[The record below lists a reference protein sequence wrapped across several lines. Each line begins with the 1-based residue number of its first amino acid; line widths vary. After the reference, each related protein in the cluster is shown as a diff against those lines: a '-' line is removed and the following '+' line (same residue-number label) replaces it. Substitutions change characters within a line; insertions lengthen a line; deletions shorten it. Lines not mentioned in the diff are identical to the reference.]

1 MSDTPA
7 HADLPPWRAG
17 REPSRRRPDARRGA
31 RRRRDR
37 PRPGE
42 LVDAYARA
50 GLACF
55 IASAARDGL
64 PVELVV
70 PEDPDVRSWLSRM
83 HRHRGWGRRHR
94 HPGVPA
100 APVRRHDRRRGHP
113 ASGPVGRLPR
123 PGAGPRARASR
134 SRRRRAR
141 ARRRRLDPERVRL
154 ADDHPRDADAPR
166 RVPPARYDCR
176 CSVALPARQGRD
188 RTEVRSPC
196 RAPERTVELARRAA
210 QNRGVTD
217 RLETG

>member
-1 MSDTPA
+1 MPIS
-7 HADLPPWRAG
+7 
-17 REPSRRRPDARRGA
+17 RRGA
-31 RRRRDR
+31 LDASHLDGVLTLDVERGVAAID
-37 PRPGE
+37 
-42 LVDAYARA
+42 LAQVSFVDAYALA

-141 ARRRRLDPERVRL
+141 ARRRRLDPERVRRTGESPT
-154 ADDHPRDADAPR
+154 ASR
-166 RVPPARYDCR
+166 PA
-176 CSVALPARQGRD
+176 
-188 RTEVRSPC
+188 
-196 RAPERTVELARRAA
+196 
-210 QNRGVTD
+210 
-217 RLETG
+217 